1 MKTIHLP
8 NLKSIAYCL
17 LAVALSA
24 TLHACDNEDDV
35 TEIFAD
41 KTWKLT
47 RLTNEGGKGQFYSGL
62 WSSEQEAENSQEAL
76 KQTGNFTLIFN
87 LAEANGETIGT
98 CEARG
103 IRASI
108 NDASVS
114 VDGKK
119 HTLTISGK
127 VSGSETD
134 KLARAFLNGLLN
146 VYKYEGDSQSM
157 TLYFK
162 DGNITRVMGF
172 KAQ

>member
-1 MKTIHLP
+1 MK
-8 NLKSIAYCL
+8 LKHIGYCL
-17 LAVALSA
+17 MACMLLI

-35 TEIFAD
+35 IEIFTD

-47 RLTNEGGKGQFYSGL
+47 RIANEGGSEQFYKGL
-62 WSSEQEAENSQEAL
+62 WNNENEEKSSREAL
-76 KQTGNFTLIFN
+76 KQKGTFTLTFN
-87 LAEANGETIGT
+87 LAEVEGETIGT

-119 HTLTISGK
+119 HTMTISGK
-127 VSGSETD
+127 LSGSETD